1 MKSTI
6 RGMRN
11 IALGLC
17 VAAGAL
23 AAPAAF
29 ARDHVSVGV
38 ALPGVSVGYHNGWH
52 GHNSYYVGVG
62 NGYYGHG
69 YYGPRRG
76 YYGGYYGG
84 YYPGY
89 YAPAPVYYGGGYGS
103 CYARGFYD
111 GRGYWHP
118 GYYYSC

>member
-6 RGMRN
+6 RGIRSL
-11 IALGLC
+11 ALGLC

-29 ARDHVSVGV
+29 ARDHVSVGIG
-38 ALPGVSVGYHNGWH
+38 LPGVSVGYHSGWH
-52 GHNSYYVGVG
+52 GRGNYFVGVG
-62 NGYYGHG
+62 GYRPY
-69 YYGPRRG
+69 

-89 YAPAPVYYGGGYGS
+89 YAPAPVYYGRAAYGS
-103 CYARGFYD
+103 CYTRAFYDARGY
-111 GRGYWHP
+111 YHP

>member
-6 RGMRN
+6 RGLRN

-62 NGYYGHG
+62 GYG
-69 YYGPRRG
+69 YHPYRH
-76 YYGGYYGG
+76 GYYGG

-89 YAPAPVYYGGGYGS
+89 YAPAPVYYGAPYAS

-111 GRGYWHP
+111 HRGYWHP

>member
-6 RGMRN
+6 RGMRSV
-11 IALGLC
+11 ALGLC

-29 ARDHVSVGV
+29 ARDHVSVGIG
-38 ALPGVSVGYHNGWH
+38 LPGVSVGYNSGWH

-62 NGYYGHG
+62 GYG
-69 YYGPRRG
+69 YRP

-89 YAPAPVYYGGGYGS
+89 YAPAPVYYSRPVYAGS
-103 CYARGFYD
+103 CYARAFYD
-111 GRGYWHP
+111 GRGYYHP
-118 GYYYSC
+118 GYYYAC

>member
-6 RGMRN
+6 RGFRSL
-11 IALGLC
+11 ALGLC

-29 ARDHVSVGV
+29 ARSHVSVGV
-38 ALPGVSVGYHNGWH
+38 SVPGVSVGYNSGWH
-52 GHNSYYVGVG
+52 GHNNYYVGVG
-62 NGYYGHG
+62 GG
-69 YYGPRRG
+69 YYGPRYRG

-89 YAPAPVYYGGGYGS
+89 YAPAPVYYGRPYGS
-103 CYARGFYD
+103 CYTRSFYDARGY
-111 GRGYWHP
+111 YHP

>member
-6 RGMRN
+6 RGLRSL
-11 IALGLC
+11 ALGLC

-29 ARDHVSVGV
+29 ARDHVSVGIG
-38 ALPGVSVGYHNGWH
+38 LPGLSVGYNSGWH
-52 GHNSYYVGVG
+52 GRGGYSIGVG
-62 NGYYGHG
+62 GYRPY
-69 YYGPRRG
+69 

-89 YAPAPVYYGGGYGS
+89 YAPAPVYYGRAAYGA
-103 CYARGFYD
+103 CYSRSFYDARGY
-111 GRGYWHP
+111 YHP
-118 GYYYSC
+118 GYHYSC